1 MVIILSGSSASGKNT
16 LIKEILKTNNE
27 IKYIN
32 TFTSRTMREDE
43 SEGNPYHFITKDE
56 FQAKIKNGDFFE
68 HELIHNNF
76 YGVDKNIC
84 LSYLDQ
90 NLDIIKDMGIYGTFN
105 LKEKLQDRTNVRTI
119 FLFVD
124 KKTLRKRLIHRGEK
138 QIKLRLKRYRLEQK
152 HANKYDFLIYNKD
165 IEKTLTIL
173 HKIISYKD
181 QPDYMFIKPICNRI
195 NEKKVKKYC
204 DQFLKN
210 KEFKPIKIYFNGENF
225 YIKHNV
231 EKYIASILSKKCVTK
246 NIITKNA
253 NFKVSNENLIIDYI
267 NDKLQNEND

>member
-84 LSYLDQ
+84 LNYIDQ

-105 LKEKLQDRTNVRTI
+105 LKEKLQEKTYVRTI
-119 FLFVD
+119 FLYVD
-124 KKTLRKRLIHRGEK
+124 KKTLKKRLINRGEK

-152 HANKYDFLIYNKD
+152 HANKYDFLIYNTD
-165 IEKTLTIL
+165 INKTLKIL
-173 HKIISYKD
+173 HKLISFKNEKD
-181 QPDYMFIKPICNRI
+181 YTFIKPLVNKI
-195 NEKKVKKYC
+195 NEKKVQKYC
-204 DQFLKN
+204 NMFLRN
-210 KEFKPIKIYFNGENF
+210 KEFKPINIYFDGENF
-225 YIKHNV
+225 YIKHNI
-231 EKYIASILSKKCVTK
+231 EKFIASVLTNKSLTK
-246 NIITKNA
+246 NVITKNRSY
-253 NFKVSNENLIIDYI
+253 KVLNENLIINYI
-267 NDKLQNEND
+267 NSKK